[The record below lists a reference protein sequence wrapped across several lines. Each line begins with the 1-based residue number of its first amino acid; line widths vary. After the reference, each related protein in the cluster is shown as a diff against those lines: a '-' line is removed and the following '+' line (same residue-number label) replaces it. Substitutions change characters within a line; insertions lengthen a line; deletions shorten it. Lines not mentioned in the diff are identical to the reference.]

1 MLKDTQ
7 RLLSV
12 ASTAARL
19 DLSEL
24 TVRRMID
31 AGSIRAVKLGRRT
44 LRIQESEVERLIA
57 HGTRKARR

>member
-19 DLSEL
+19 ELSEL

-57 HGTRKARR
+57 RGTRKARR

>member
-1 MLKDTQ
+1 MKDTQ

-19 DLSEL
+19 ELSEL

-57 HGTRKARR
+57 RGTRKARR